1 MRAETPPQ
9 RAGNTRRLET
19 AGVAEMPVPRRRAV
33 REVLAACGSNRV
45 RIQLQELGFHPFRRD
60 VVVSIEAR
68 QRLARRR

>member
-1 MRAETPPQ
+1 
-9 RAGNTRRLET
+9 
-19 AGVAEMPVPRRRAV
+19 MPAPRRRAV